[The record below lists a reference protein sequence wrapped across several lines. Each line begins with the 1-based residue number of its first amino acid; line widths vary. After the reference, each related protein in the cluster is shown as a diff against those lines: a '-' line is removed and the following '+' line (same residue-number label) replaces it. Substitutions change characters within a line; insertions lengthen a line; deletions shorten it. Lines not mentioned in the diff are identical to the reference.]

1 MIQAKDIFIK
11 IGKTPKFLNTYYNYF
26 FAKKYLYIVAL
37 HTFEETISTPTEN
50 AITNLWEAMAA
61 KFIQTPEAS
70 SSRPRVKPVM
80 AL

>member
-11 IGKTPKFLNTYYNYF
+11 IGKTPKFLNTATIFLQRNI
-26 FAKKYLYIVAL
+26 YIVAL

>member
-11 IGKTPKFLNTYYNYF
+11 IGKTPKFLNTTTIFLQRNT
-26 FAKKYLYIVAL
+26 YIWWHL